1 MIISLFV
8 DSKPRYLKKI
18 QYEKYACKEVFK
30 DVEIE
35 DTDLHFAMTGF
46 DWAGIDFQGGIA
58 LSEEE
63 QPKLK
68 RLLQLHMPL
77 IKEIFVHLQGISE
90 KFPFVDYFTF
100 YEHFLKKGQFPMH
113 RHD

>member
-1 MIISLFV
+1 MTLLFHFFV

-46 DWAGIDFQGGIA
+46 DWAGIDFHGGIA

-68 RLLQLHMPL
+68 RML
-77 IKEIFVHLQGISE
+77 
-90 KFPFVDYFTF
+90 
-100 YEHFLKKGQFPMH
+100 
-113 RHD
+113 